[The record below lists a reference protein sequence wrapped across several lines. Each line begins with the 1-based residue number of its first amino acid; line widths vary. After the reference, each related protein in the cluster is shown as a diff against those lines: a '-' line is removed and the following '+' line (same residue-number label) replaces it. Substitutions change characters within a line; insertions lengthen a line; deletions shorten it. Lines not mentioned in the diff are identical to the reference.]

1 MNPATNKTSLSE
13 VCLLGFPEHEDAE
26 LRVQLGRLL
35 PDTGIE
41 SLPLQAQA
49 DYLQHEQADND
60 ALVFIRD
67 SVTTTAIVRRLFNH
81 NPQANIVILSQQGQ
95 ADRAAEL
102 MDMGVMDYRLLP
114 VPDDVMQIYI
124 RKSGHQSALAKAA
137 SERQPKAAS
146 AQDIFVTEDLETRRL
161 LDRVALI
168 APSCASVL
176 VIGES
181 GTGKERLSRYVHACS
196 TRNRQNFI
204 AINCAAIPEGVL
216 EAELFGH
223 EKGAFTGATSA
234 RPGKFELA
242 HEGTLL
248 LDEITEMPVHLQAK
262 LLRVLQEGEVDR
274 LGGRKPVKVDVRV
287 IATSNRDIV
296 KAVRE
301 GSFRE
306 DLYYRLNVVT
316 IQLPP
321 LRQRGGDILPLA
333 RHFLQHFA
341 DMYKRSAPP
350 LGDEAIACLNSYRW
364 PGNAREL
371 ENCMHRAF
379 LMAMDDC
386 IRCEHLGLESF
397 STDISSISTSI
408 DTPVE
413 AGVSIRDM
421 ERALI
426 EKTLEHV
433 RGNRTEAAQLLGIS
447 IRTLR
452 NKLHTYESGMAVAG

>member
-1 MNPATNKTSLSE
+1 MSTTRLQQIF
-13 VCLLGFPEHEDAE
+13 LMGFPETEDAE
-26 LRVQLGRLL
+26 MRVQLGRLL
-35 PDTGIE
+35 PETPVV
-41 SLPLQAQA
+41 SLPLTETPEAI
-49 DYLQHEQADND
+49 EQS
-60 ALVFIRD
+60 LVLLWD
-67 SVTTTAIVRRLFNH
+67 SVTSLATVQRLFRACH
-81 NPQANIVILSQQGQ
+81 QANLVVLSTRGD
-95 ADRAAEL
+95 AERAAEL
-102 MDMGVMDYRLLP
+102 MDAGVIDYRLMP
-114 VPDDVMQIYI
+114 VPDEVMHIYL
-124 RKSGHQSALAKAA
+124 RKCGHQIELSQQA
-137 SERQPKAAS
+137 SRQKPEPDS
-146 AQDIFVTEDLETRRL
+146 SSGELFVTEDVQTRRL
-161 LDRVALI
+161 LDRVALV

-181 GTGKERLSRYVHACS
+181 GTGKERLSRYLHACS
-196 TRNRQNFI
+196 PRKANSFI

-287 IATSNRDIV
+287 IATSNRDIAQ
-296 KAVRE
+296 AVRE
-301 GSFRE
+301 GIFRE

-321 LRQRGGDILPLA
+321 LRQRKADIMPLA
-333 RHFLQHFA
+333 RHFLGRFA
-341 DMYKRSAPP
+341 KTYGRPAPAIS
-350 LGDEAIACLNSYRW
+350 EAAVARLMQYPW

-371 ENCMHRAF
+371 ENCMHRAY
-379 LMAMDDC
+379 LMA
-386 IRCEHLGLESF
+386 IEGEIAPEHLALEEMSLQG
-397 STDISSISTSI
+397 SQPDKEEPI
-408 DTPVE
+408 VQ

-426 EKTLEHV
+426 EKTLIHV
-433 RGNRTEAAQLLGIS
+433 QGNRTEAAKLLGIS

-452 NKLHTYESGMAVAG
+452 NKLNAYESGMAVAG

>member
-1 MNPATNKTSLSE
+1 MSPSYDAIANTTLPG
-13 VCLLGFPEHEDAE
+13 VCMFGFPEQQEAE

-35 PDTGIE
+35 PDTYIE
-41 SLPLQAQA
+41 ALPENSIHAEISP
-49 DYLQHEQADND
+49 Y
-60 ALVFIRD
+60 ALIFIWD
-67 SVTTTAIVRRLFNH
+67 TVTSASIVRRLFKAD
-81 NPQANIVILSQQGQ
+81 PQANVVILTNLGQGE
-95 ADRAAEL
+95 RAADL
-102 MDMGVMDYRLLP
+102 MHMGAIDYRLLP
-114 VPDDVMQIYI
+114 VPDDVLEIYI
-124 RKSGHQSALAKAA
+124 RKSGHQSALAKQA
-137 SERQPKAAS
+137 SSQQPKARDK
-146 AQDIFVTEDLETRRL
+146 QHIFITEDIETRRL
-161 LDRVALI
+161 LDQVALI
-168 APSCASVL
+168 APSNASVL
-176 VIGES
+176 VVGES

-196 TRNRQNFI
+196 NRKNENFI

-248 LDEITEMPVHLQAK
+248 LDEITEMPVHMQAK

-287 IATSNRDIV
+287 IATSNRDIA
-296 KAVRE
+296 KAVLE
-301 GSFRE
+301 GAFRQ

-316 IQLPP
+316 IKLPP
-321 LRQRGGDILPLA
+321 LRNRSSDVLPLA
-333 RHFLQHFA
+333 VHFLQSFSK
-341 DMYKRSAPP
+341 MYQRPAPELSP
-350 LGDEAIACLNSYRW
+350 ESCGCLERYPW

-379 LMAMDDC
+379 LMAIEAA
-386 IRCEHLGLESF
+386 IRPEHLGLDSAIPLHTNDEPGA
-397 STDISSISTSI
+397 DA
-408 DTPVE
+408 VQ

-426 EKTLEHV
+426 EKTLVHV
-433 RGNRTEAAQLLGIS
+433 QGNRTEAAQLLGIS

-452 NKLHTYESGMAVAG
+452 NKLHGYESGMALAL

>member
-1 MNPATNKTSLSE
+1 MSLSHISIID
-13 VCLLGFPEHEDAE
+13 FPQHQEAE
-26 LRVQLGRLL
+26 MRIQLGRLL
-35 PDTGIE
+35 PDTCIE
-41 SLPLQAQA
+41 SHRSAHMPAMDEYDGLLLIWDDMTAT
-49 DYLQHEQADND
+49 
-60 ALVFIRD
+60 AL
-67 SVTTTAIVRRLFNH
+67 VRRLFAAQ
-81 NPQANIVILSQQGQ
+81 PQANIVVLTDRGN
-95 ADRAAEL
+95 ADRAADL
-102 MDMGVMDYRLLP
+102 IHLGAIDYRLMP
-114 VPDDVMQIYI
+114 VPDDVLEIYI
-124 RKSGHQSALAKAA
+124 RKSGHQVELAK
-137 SERQPKAAS
+137 QAS
-146 AQDIFVTEDLETRRL
+146 AQKPARGDTKNIFVTDDIETRRL

-168 APSCASVL
+168 APSNASVL

-196 TRNRQNFI
+196 NRTNGNFI

-216 EAELFGH
+216 ESELFGH

-242 HEGTLL
+242 HDGTLL

-274 LGGRKPVKVDVRV
+274 LGGSKPVKINVRV
-287 IATSNRDIV
+287 IATSNRDIA
-296 KAVRE
+296 KAVSE
-301 GSFRE
+301 GSFRQ

-321 LRQRGGDILPLA
+321 LRDRKGDILPLA
-333 RHFLQHFA
+333 KHFLQRFS
-341 DMYKRSAPP
+341 DMYNRTAPA
-350 LGDEAIACLNSYRW
+350 LTDDAIASLNYYPW

-379 LMAMDDC
+379 LMAVDDS
-386 IRCEHLGLESF
+386 IRPEHLCLEALSPQA
-397 STDISSISTSI
+397 SSDLQQSGGA
-408 DTPVE
+408 VE

-426 EKTLEHV
+426 EKTLVHV
-433 RGNRTEAAQLLGIS
+433 KGNRNEAAQLLGIS

-452 NKLHTYESGMAVAG
+452 NKLHTYESGMSLAG

>member
-1 MNPATNKTSLSE
+1 MSPQHRHSSHVSLSG
-13 VCLLGFPEHEDAE
+13 VCMIGFPEHEEAE

-35 PDTGIE
+35 PDTYIE
-41 SLPLQAQA
+41 ALPEHTVQT
-49 DYLQHEQADND
+49 EISSD
-60 ALVFIRD
+60 ALIFIWD
-67 SVTTTAIVRRLFNH
+67 TVTSTSIVRRLFNAD
-81 NPQANIVILSQQGQ
+81 PQANIVMLTHNGQGE
-95 ADRAAEL
+95 RAADL
-102 MDMGVMDYRLLP
+102 MQLGAMDYRLLP
-114 VPDDVMQIYI
+114 VPDDVLEIYI
-124 RKSGHQSALAKAA
+124 RKSGHQSALAKQA
-137 SERQPKAAS
+137 SSRQPATRDK
-146 AQDIFVTEDLETRRL
+146 QHIFVTEDIETRRL

-168 APSCASVL
+168 APSNASVL
-176 VIGES
+176 VVGES

-196 TRNRQNFI
+196 NRKKENFI

-248 LDEITEMPVHLQAK
+248 LDEITEMPVHMQAK

-274 LGGRKPVKVDVRV
+274 LGGHKPVKIDVRV
-287 IATSNRDIV
+287 IATSNRDIT
-296 KAVRE
+296 KAVQE
-301 GSFRE
+301 GAFRQ

-316 IQLPP
+316 IVLPP
-321 LRQRGGDILPLA
+321 LRSRSGDIMPLSQ
-333 RHFLQHFA
+333 HFLQRFS
-341 DMYKRSAPP
+341 DMYCRPAPK
-350 LGDEAIACLNSYRW
+350 LSLEATNHLEHYPW

-379 LMAMDDC
+379 LMAVEDV
-386 IRCEHLGLESF
+386 IRPEHLCLEP
-397 STDISSISTSI
+397 TVAPHADHDQHENT
-408 DTPVE
+408 VQ

-426 EKTLEHV
+426 EKTLVHV
-433 RGNRTEAAQLLGIS
+433 QGNRTEAAQLLGIS

-452 NKLHTYESGMAVAG
+452 NKLHGYESGMTLAL

>member
-1 MNPATNKTSLSE
+1 MI
-13 VCLLGFPEHEDAE
+13 GFPQHEEAE
-26 LRVQLGRLL
+26 LRVQLGKLL
-35 PDTGIE
+35 PNTSID
-41 SLPLQAQA
+41 SPPVQALDLQFP
-49 DYLQHEQADND
+49 ED
-60 ALVFIRD
+60 ALIFIWD
-67 SVTTTAIVRRLFNH
+67 SVTSPATVKRLFEQ
-81 NPQANIVILSQQGQ
+81 NPQANIVVLTHNGQ
-95 ADRAAEL
+95 SERAADL
-102 MDMGVMDYRLLP
+102 MHMGAIDYRLLP
-114 VPDDVMQIYI
+114 VPDEVLEIYI
-124 RKSGHQSALAKAA
+124 RKSGHQSALAQQA
-137 SERQPKAAS
+137 SEQQSNVKS
-146 AQDIFVTEDLETRRL
+146 SQDMFVTEDIETRRL

-168 APSCASVL
+168 APSRASVL

-196 TRNRQNFI
+196 NRKDENFI

-223 EKGAFTGATSA
+223 EKGAFTGATTA

-274 LGGRKPVKVDVRV
+274 LGGRKPVKIDVRV
-287 IATSNRDIV
+287 IATSNRNITQ
-296 KAVRE
+296 AVQKGE
-301 GSFRE
+301 FRQ

-321 LRQRGGDILPLA
+321 LRERKGDILPLA
-333 RHFLQHFA
+333 LHFLERFSN
-341 DMYKRSAPP
+341 MYKRNTPELTPP
-350 LGDEAIACLNSYRW
+350 AIAQLTAHPW

-379 LMAMDDC
+379 LMSVDEPV
-386 IRCEHLGLESF
+386 RPEHLALEPAEGLLANGGEQPA
-397 STDISSISTSI
+397 DA
-408 DTPVE
+408 VQ

-421 ERALI
+421 ERTLI
-426 EKTLEHV
+426 EKTLGHV
-433 RGNRTEAAQLLGIS
+433 QGNRTEAAQLLGIS

-452 NKLHTYESGMAVAG
+452 NKLHGYESGMPLAG

>member
-1 MNPATNKTSLSE
+1 MSTTRLQQIF
-13 VCLLGFPEHEDAE
+13 LMGFPETEDAE
-26 LRVQLGRLL
+26 MRVQLGRLL
-35 PDTGIE
+35 PETPVV
-41 SLPLQAQA
+41 SLPLTETPEAI
-49 DYLQHEQADND
+49 EQS
-60 ALVFIRD
+60 LVLLWD
-67 SVTTTAIVRRLFNH
+67 SVTSLATVQRLFRACH
-81 NPQANIVILSQQGQ
+81 QANLVVLSTRGD
-95 ADRAAEL
+95 AERAAEL
-102 MDMGVMDYRLLP
+102 MDAGVIDYRLMP
-114 VPDDVMQIYI
+114 VPDEVMHIYL
-124 RKSGHQSALAKAA
+124 RKCGHQIELSQQA
-137 SERQPKAAS
+137 SSQKPEPDS
-146 AQDIFVTEDLETRRL
+146 SSGELFVTEDVQTRRL
-161 LDRVALI
+161 LDRVALV

-181 GTGKERLSRYVHACS
+181 GTGKERLSRYLHACS
-196 TRNRQNFI
+196 PRKANSFI

-287 IATSNRDIV
+287 IATSNRDIAQ
-296 KAVRE
+296 AVRE
-301 GSFRE
+301 GIFRE

-321 LRQRGGDILPLA
+321 LRQRKADIMPLA
-333 RHFLQHFA
+333 RHFLGRFA
-341 DMYKRSAPP
+341 KTYGRPAPAIS
-350 LGDEAIACLNSYRW
+350 EAAVARLMQYPW

-371 ENCMHRAF
+371 ENCMHRAY
-379 LMAMDDC
+379 LMA
-386 IRCEHLGLESF
+386 IEGEIAPEHLALEEMSLQG
-397 STDISSISTSI
+397 SQPDKEEPI
-408 DTPVE
+408 VQ

-426 EKTLEHV
+426 EKTLIHV
-433 RGNRTEAAQLLGIS
+433 QGNRTEAAKLLGIS

-452 NKLHTYESGMAVAG
+452 NKLNAYESGMAVAG

>member
-1 MNPATNKTSLSE
+1 MSLSHITMID
-13 VCLLGFPEHEDAE
+13 FPPHVEAE
-26 LRVQLGRLL
+26 LRVQLGKLL
-35 PDTGIE
+35 PETRIE
-41 SLPLQAQA
+41 TRMANSPQNIEGKDGLILIWDSMTSP
-49 DYLQHEQADND
+49 
-60 ALVFIRD
+60 AL
-67 SVTTTAIVRRLFNH
+67 VRRLFDST
-81 NPQANIVILSQQGQ
+81 PQANVVILTDNGNGE
-95 ADRAAEL
+95 RAADL
-102 MDMGVMDYRLLP
+102 MHLGAMDYRLIP
-114 VPDDVMQIYI
+114 VPDDVLEIYI
-124 RKSGHQSALAKAA
+124 RKSGHQSALAK
-137 SERQPKAAS
+137 QAS
-146 AQDIFVTEDLETRRL
+146 AQQPAPEDTKNIFVTEDIETRRL

-168 APSCASVL
+168 APSNASVL

-181 GTGKERLSRYVHACS
+181 GTGKERLSRFVHACS
-196 TRNRQNFI
+196 SRKDENFI

-274 LGGRKPVKVDVRV
+274 LGGSKPVKIDVRV
-287 IATSNRDIV
+287 IATSNRNITQ
-296 KAVRE
+296 AVQE
-301 GSFRE
+301 GAFRQ

-321 LRQRGGDILPLA
+321 LRERKGDILPLA
-333 RHFLQHFA
+333 GHFLQRFS
-341 DMYKRSAPP
+341 DMYRRRPP
-350 LGDEAIACLNSYRW
+350 ALSDEAVGNLEYYPW

-379 LMAMDDC
+379 LMAVDEPV
-386 IRCEHLGLESF
+386 RPEHLCLEALSPQATTDLQQSGEAVAAGL
-397 STDISSISTSI
+397 
-408 DTPVE
+408 
-413 AGVSIRDM
+413 SIRDM

-426 EKTLEHV
+426 EKTLVHV
-433 RGNRTEAAQLLGIS
+433 KGNRTEAAQLLGIS

-452 NKLHTYESGMAVAG
+452 NKLHAYESGMSLAE

>member
-1 MNPATNKTSLSE
+1 MSLSNIMMI
-13 VCLLGFPEHEDAE
+13 GFPQHEEAD
-26 LRVQLGRLL
+26 LRVQLGKLL
-35 PDTGIE
+35 PDTAIDAPPTE
-41 SLPLQAQA
+41 SMELHCPK
-49 DYLQHEQADND
+49 D
-60 ALVFIRD
+60 ALIFIWD
-67 SVTTTAIVRRLFNH
+67 SVTSPSTVKRLFEQ
-81 NPQANIVILSQQGQ
+81 NPQANIVVLTDHGQ
-95 ADRAAEL
+95 SERAADL
-102 MDMGVMDYRLLP
+102 MHMGAIDYRMLP
-114 VPDDVMQIYI
+114 VPNEVLEIYI
-124 RKSGHQSALAKAA
+124 RKSGHQSALAQQA
-137 SERQPKAAS
+137 SEQQSGAKS
-146 AQDIFVTEDLETRRL
+146 SQDMFVTEDIETRRL
-161 LDRVALI
+161 LDRVALV
-168 APSCASVL
+168 APSRASVL

-196 TRNRQNFI
+196 SRKEQNFI

-223 EKGAFTGATSA
+223 EKGAFTGATTA

-274 LGGRKPVKVDVRV
+274 LGGRKPVKIDVRV
-287 IATSNRDIV
+287 IATSNRNIT
-296 KAVRE
+296 KAVQN
-301 GSFRE
+301 GDFRQ

-321 LRQRGGDILPLA
+321 LRDRKGDILPLA
-333 RHFLQHFA
+333 NHFLERFSN
-341 DMYKRSAPP
+341 MYKRTPP
-350 LGDEAIACLNSYRW
+350 ALTQAAIEHLAAHPW

-379 LMAMDDC
+379 LMSADEA
-386 IRCEHLGLESF
+386 IRPEHLALDPALAQQNSDLM
-397 STDISSISTSI
+397 TDEHAS
-408 DTPVE
+408 DAVQ

-426 EKTLEHV
+426 EKTLVHV
-433 RGNRTEAAQLLGIS
+433 QGNRTEAAQLLGIS

-452 NKLHTYESGMAVAG
+452 NKLQGYGSGMPLAE